1 MVGPAVGGGL
11 HQVGGYLLPFL
22 VEGGVSL
29 GLCFVVFCL
38 VKEVAKEEVD
48 AGAAI
53 EQVTWKKVL
62 MAPLMI
68 FRKGSGHIYPRE
80 EFFNFLYFLRRNW
93 MKSS

>member
-29 GLCFVVFCL
+29 ALCFMVLCL

-48 AGAAI
+48 DRTAM

-62 MAPLMI
+62 MAPTMI
-68 FRKGSGHIYPRE
+68 LRKGSGHSFPRQKY
-80 EFFNFLYFLRRNW
+80 FFLSNSRLSF
-93 MKSS
+93 

>member
-29 GLCFVVFCL
+29 ALCFMVLCQ

-48 AGAAI
+48 DQAPM
-53 EQVTWKKVL
+53 EQITWKRVL
-62 MAPLMI
+62 MAPTMI
-68 FRKGSGHIYPRE
+68 LRKGSGHSFPRQ
-80 EFFNFLYFLRRNW
+80 
-93 MKSS
+93 K